1 MRFFFK
7 QSCCRSADPAMTVSR
22 TSVTSPDGCG
32 AGMLKTA
39 DVQRHSY
46 LVRPSAVRT
55 GFLMS
60 W

>member
-1 MRFFFK
+1 L
-7 QSCCRSADPAMTVSR
+7 
-22 TSVTSPDGCG
+22 
-32 AGMLKTA
+32 LKTA

-46 LVRPSAVRT
+46 LDRPSAVRT